1 MNRHVKTGPAS
12 TIPHFF
18 TDYPHTPSFS
28 PHSELLPITSN
39 FKGLARLWCHPHSAR
54 SGIALERGF
63 KGSLHLGTVSVYVI
77 TLGFTLCLVLAVK
90 AGQNS
95 VPSFLP
101 LGFGGLFWAGAV
113 C

>member
-1 MNRHVKTGPAS
+1 MRISPNAS
-12 TIPHFF
+12 
-18 TDYPHTPSFS
+18 S
-28 PHSELLPITSN
+28 LLDQ
-39 FKGLARLWCHPHSAR
+39 
-54 SGIALERGF
+54 GF
-63 KGSLHLGTVSVYVI
+63 KGGLYSGTILVYVV

>member
-1 MNRHVKTGPAS
+1 MTIGKFGPA
-12 TIPHFF
+12 IPLQQA
-18 TDYPHTPSFS
+18 YQPKR
-28 PHSELLPITSN
+28 LL
-39 FKGLARLWCHPHSAR
+39 L
-54 SGIALERGF
+54 LERGF
-63 KGSLHLGTVSVYVI
+63 KGGLYSGTVSIYVI